1 MRIEN
6 LEKSGNLRGNELLR
20 LASSSQGRV
29 AHSRAAV
36 CSGHIALTFNVSYD
50 SSAAQAGGQQA
61 SNSQQLTVFLDEVP
75 REAPRPARAELAAL
89 LHKILRP
96 TSSRRYS
103 CKPAVLMSLK
113 LGKH

>member
-6 LEKSGNLRGNELLR
+6 LEKTGNLRGNELLR
-20 LASSSQGRV
+20 LASSSQGCV

-50 SSAAQAGGQQA
+50 AISAQARGQQA
-61 SNSQQLTVFLDEVP
+61 SNSKQITVFLDDVP
-75 REAPRPARAELAAL
+75 REAPRPSRAELASL

-96 TSSRRYS
+96 TSTRRYN
-103 CKPAVLMSLK
+103 
-113 LGKH
+113 